1 MADWLTHHRQS
12 EAIATK
18 AHEHARLGEQAA
30 AEQAF
35 REAAEAEEA
44 ALALV
49 DRTKARTLGIVA
61 VSTVALYYKARCIEK
76 AMAVAYKY
84 LALATIADSAR
95 AQLDDLL
102 LTLYTER
109 DKAHMQGQFLPGSV
123 TVSVKG
129 GEVLR
134 GAAPLDLIVE
144 KVKTLQSM
152 FYRVVEWQRKK
163 PFRRHG
169 GPNKDITNTFQP
181 WLVQEPAGS
190 YQFSVAVKVSGQ
202 QDWVTPAQLEAAD
215 IARKFLDVVST
226 LSSDTAG
233 DASRALI
240 PEDDYRG
247 TFRKLLRNLTP
258 TGDEF
263 EALVIRS
270 KEHDDADIA
279 LDRSTRPRLDQVIR
293 SEQPMAD
300 LAAGESPTEFIG
312 VLRGLD
318 LDKDWLKIEVAKGQQ
333 VEVKGVAQ
341 TVDDVIGPM
350 VNKRVLLT
358 AIKTKIGSLRYVD
371 IQIAP

>member
-1 MADWLTHHRQS
+1 MADWLTHHRES
-12 EAIATK
+12 EALAAK
-18 AHEHARLGEQAA
+18 AHEHVRFGEQPA
-30 AEQAF
+30 AEAAF
-35 REAAEAEEA
+35 MQAAEAEEA

-49 DRTKARTLGIVA
+49 DRAKPRTLGITA
-61 VSTVALYYKARCIEK
+61 VSAVALFYKARCFDR
-76 AMAVAYKY
+76 AMSLAHQY
-84 LALATIADSAR
+84 LALPGITDSAR

-109 DKAHMQGQFLPGSV
+109 DKARMQGQFLPGSV

-134 GAAPLDLIVE
+134 GAAPLDLVVE

-152 FYRVVEWQRKK
+152 FYRVVEWQWKK
-163 PFRRHG
+163 PLRRHG
-169 GPNKDITNTFQP
+169 GPTKDITNTFQP

-190 YQFSVAVKVSGQ
+190 FQFSVAVKVSGQ
-202 QDWVTPAQLEAAD
+202 EDWITPAQMEAAD
-215 IARKFLDVVST
+215 IAKKFLDVVTT
-226 LSSDTAG
+226 LSADTSG

-263 EALVIRS
+263 ESLIIRSKEREDIDVALDQTTRPKLDLVIRS
-270 KEHDDADIA
+270 ERPVADA
-279 LDRSTRPRLDQVIR
+279 
-293 SEQPMAD
+293 
-300 LAAGESPTEFIG
+300 AAGEAPTEFIG

-318 LDKDWLKIEVAKGQQ
+318 LDKDWLKVEIQKGQQ
-333 VEVKGVAQ
+333 VEVKGVSQ

-350 VNKRVLLT
+350 VNKKVLLT
-358 AIKTKIGSLRYVD
+358 AIKTRSGTLRYVD
-371 IQIAP
+371 IQLAP